1 MAGISVIAAFPL
13 LLVFKCLP
21 IWKHGRQI
29 KLKFSP
35 NDLSGVDIIVVMA
48 VFLWRSLRYSIL
60 STCMRIS
67 EEPRSPSGDELSLVM
82 PFRVTRADLDAY
94 SRAIRDQ
101 PVTANVEL
109 VGAQLLLFLSALSEP
124 AMLLLLAHP
133 ACRVRPLGAVNVRN
147 RIELLRPEICT
158 VQALT
163 SLNGAFL
170 TARLSKDFRTVR
182 RGFEVDLVVSLHIP
196 SKDSHESTIAFR
208 QHFTIL
214 QFAKVHA
221 GIATTSTE
229 QRRDG
234 PHNGVATPAWSD
246 SKPLT
251 VEYNDPGS
259 WARLCKD
266 YNPIHTSALV
276 AKLFGFPGKLA
287 HGNHVGALAAKCI
300 TSTTLADQDD
310 PLFMEITFKRPV
322 VVPAQ
327 LDLRVS
333 SDVDVTRF
341 QILSKNKVSIEG
353 TVGQLK

>member
-1 MAGISVIAAFPL
+1 MLALTGISVIAAFPL
-13 LLVFKCLP
+13 LLLDFKCLHLRP
-21 IWKHGRQI
+21 IWKHARQI
-29 KLKFSP
+29 KLEFSP

-67 EEPRSPSGDELSLVM
+67 EEPKSPSGDELSLVM
-82 PFRVTRADLDAY
+82 PFRVTRTDLDAY

-109 VGAQLLLFLSALSEP
+109 VGLQLLLFLSALSEP

-133 ACRVRPLGAVNVRN
+133 ACRVRPLGAVN
-147 RIELLRPEICT
+147 
-158 VQALT
+158 ALT
-163 SLNGAFL
+163 CLNGAFL

-182 RGFEVDLVVSLHIP
+182 RGFEVDLV
-196 SKDSHESTIAFR
+196 
-208 QHFTIL
+208 
-214 QFAKVHA
+214 FAKVR
-221 GIATTSTE
+221 GEVATAA
-229 QRRDG
+229 QRHEA
-234 PHNGVATPAWSD
+234 HNGKATPVWAD
-246 SKPLT
+246 STSLT
-251 VEYNDPGS
+251 VKYDDPAS

-266 YNPIHTSALV
+266 YNPIHTSALA

-287 HGNHVGALAAKCI
+287 HGNHVGALAAKYI
-300 TSTTLADQDD
+300 TSTTSQND

-333 SDVDVTRF
+333 SDVGVTRF